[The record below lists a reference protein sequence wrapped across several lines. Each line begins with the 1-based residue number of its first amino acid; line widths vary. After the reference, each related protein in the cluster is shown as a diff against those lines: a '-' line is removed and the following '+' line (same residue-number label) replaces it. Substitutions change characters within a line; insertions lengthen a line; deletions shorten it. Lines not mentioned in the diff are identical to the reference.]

1 MESERKWS
9 KTSIEAIEEGDVI
22 GVGGGEST

>member
-1 MESERKWS
+1 MKGERKWS

-22 GVGGGEST
+22 GVGSGEST